1 MIGLT
6 FAMEI
11 IIVMRWSIWSER
23 NSWIFNNLDHSVN
36 NCKNTFKRELL
47 LVILRANQK
56 HVDAMR
62 AWLDAV

>member
-36 NCKNTFKRELL
+36 NCKKEGVT
-47 LVILRANQK
+47 VS
-56 HVDAMR
+56 HS
-62 AWLDAV
+62 

>member
-1 MIGLT
+1 LSCVGVSGLK
-6 FAMEI
+6 EI
-11 IIVMRWSIWSER
+11 LGFLTIWTIQSTIAR
-23 NSWIFNNLDHSVN
+23 
-36 NCKNTFKRELL
+36 KRELL